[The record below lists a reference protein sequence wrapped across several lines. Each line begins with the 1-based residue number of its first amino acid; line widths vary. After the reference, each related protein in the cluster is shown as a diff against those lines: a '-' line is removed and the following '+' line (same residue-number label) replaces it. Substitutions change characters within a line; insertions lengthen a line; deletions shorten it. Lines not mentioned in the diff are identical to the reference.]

1 MKYQYLERYIN
12 TDIAIYGLGTETE
25 RFINECG
32 NELHII
38 GLLDGFRD
46 TGSMFGYPIIPAE
59 QAVERVSI
67 ILVIARPG
75 SCRAIAKRIGQL
87 CKDTNTELLDIR
99 GENLLEERKT
109 AFDFSGIDADFD
121 LAEKVN
127 EADFISFDLFD
138 TLVMRKFWTR
148 EDMFECV
155 ESRLKEKGI
164 KIPDFAK
171 RRLKAEQNLS
181 RGHSPLLKEVYKK
194 LVVEIPDKDEEK
206 SNSIHLNSVKS
217 EEMAGI
223 LAETEF
229 ETDRMSLV
237 PRKSVVRL
245 FNYLIAAGRNVY
257 IVSDTYY
264 TYEQIMMILEDAGI
278 GKCSGIFLSDQYDTM
293 KTSDLFDI
301 YKSHVIAGNESSRKE
316 TFLHIGDDDTADIA
330 SAERHGMMTHHVYS
344 AAELFERLGGMG
356 LTENVRSYSDR
367 VRTGLFISQIFND
380 PYPITKSYVS
390 DIINNKAN
398 DKKAYNYIKIDTSD
412 KLSYL
417 FAAPIISDF
426 VQWFISETKKQHATN
441 VLLAARD
448 GYLIRKLLEMTSPE
462 ISARYFYTSRISAI
476 RAGVT
481 DEEDIAYVDS
491 MKFSGTIEQN
501 MKARFGI
508 AIDENDKRKAGDR
521 SESLTG
527 YTDRILKQATILREN
542 YRKYISHLNLR
553 EGPAVLF
560 DFVAKGTSQMF
571 IQKMMPEHHL
581 TGCYFLQLEPEF
593 MKDKNLDIEP
603 FISEKEK
610 NDCSIFEDYYILE
623 TILTSP
629 EPSVAEFDNSGNP
642 IFDSETRPQ
651 KDIECSMKMQDG
663 ILRYFRDYLTLV
675 PEKERSINKLLTM
688 ETLKIIHN
696 VKIEAEDFLN
706 LKVED
711 PFFNRW
717 TKMEDEI

>member
-1 MKYQYLERYIN
+1 MKYQYLEQYIN

-171 RRLKAEQNLS
+171 RRLKAEQDLS
-181 RGHSPLLKEVYKK
+181 RGHSPLLKEIYKK
-194 LVVEIPDKDEEK
+194 LAVEMPDEGEEK
-206 SNSIHLNSVKS
+206 SNSINLDSIKS
-217 EEMAGI
+217 EEMAD
-223 LAETEF
+223 LLVETEF
-229 ETDRMSLV
+229 ETDRMSFV
-237 PRKSVVRL
+237 PRKSAVQL
-245 FNYLIAAGRNVY
+245 FNYLISGGRKVY

-264 TYEQIMMILEDAGI
+264 TFEQIMMILEDAGI

-293 KTSDLFDI
+293 KASELFDI
-301 YKSHVIAGNESSRKE
+301 YKSHVATGNEFSDKE
-316 TFLHIGDDDTADIA
+316 IFLHIGDDDIADIA
-330 SAERHGMMTHHVYS
+330 SAERHGMMTYHVYS
-344 AAELFERLGGMG
+344 AAELFERLGGME
-356 LTENVRSYSDR
+356 LTEKVRSYSDR

-390 DIINNKAN
+390 GIINNKSSE
-398 DKKAYNYIKIDTSD
+398 KKTTSNIQISASD
-412 KLSYL
+412 GLSYI
-417 FAAPIISDF
+417 FAAPVISDF
-426 VQWFISETKKQHATN
+426 VQWFVSEIKNQAVPN
-441 VLLAARD
+441 VLLSARD

-462 ISARYFYTSRISAI
+462 IRAMYFYTSRISAI

-501 MKARFGI
+501 MQTRFGI
-508 AIDENDKRKAGDR
+508 VIDENDKRKAGGR

-527 YTDRILKQATILREN
+527 YTDKILKQAAILREN
-542 YRKYISHLNLR
+542 YRKYISHLNLT
-553 EGPAVLF
+553 EGPAVFF

-603 FISEKEK
+603 FITEKEK
-610 NDCSIFEDYYILE
+610 KESSIFEDYYILE

-629 EPSVAEFDNSGNP
+629 EPSVAEFDDNGNP
-642 IFDSETRPQ
+642 IFDSETRS
-651 KDIECSMKMQDG
+651 KEDIECSMKMQDG

-675 PEKERSINKLLTM
+675 PEEERTVNKPLTM
-688 ETLKIIHN
+688 EMLKIIHN
-696 VKIEAEDFLN
+696 VEIEAEDFRN

-711 PFFNRW
+711 LFFNRW
-717 TKMEDEI
+717 TKMVEEL

>member
-1 MKYQYLERYIN
+1 
-12 TDIAIYGLGTETE
+12 
-25 RFINECG
+25 
-32 NELHII
+32 
-38 GLLDGFRD
+38 
-46 TGSMFGYPIIPAE
+46 
-59 QAVERVSI
+59 
-67 ILVIARPG
+67 
-75 SCRAIAKRIGQL
+75 
-87 CKDTNTELLDIR
+87 
-99 GENLLEERKT
+99 
-109 AFDFSGIDADFD
+109 
-121 LAEKVN
+121 
-127 EADFISFDLFD
+127 
-138 TLVMRKFWTR
+138 
-148 EDMFECV
+148 
-155 ESRLKEKGI
+155 
-164 KIPDFAK
+164 
-171 RRLKAEQNLS
+171 
-181 RGHSPLLKEVYKK
+181 
-194 LVVEIPDKDEEK
+194 
-206 SNSIHLNSVKS
+206 
-217 EEMAGI
+217 
-223 LAETEF
+223 
-229 ETDRMSLV
+229 
-237 PRKSVVRL
+237 
-245 FNYLIAAGRNVY
+245 
-257 IVSDTYY
+257 
-264 TYEQIMMILEDAGI
+264 
-278 GKCSGIFLSDQYDTM
+278 
-293 KTSDLFDI
+293 
-301 YKSHVIAGNESSRKE
+301 
-316 TFLHIGDDDTADIA
+316 
-330 SAERHGMMTHHVYS
+330 
-344 AAELFERLGGMG
+344 
-356 LTENVRSYSDR
+356 
-367 VRTGLFISQIFND
+367 
-380 PYPITKSYVS
+380 
-390 DIINNKAN
+390 
-398 DKKAYNYIKIDTSD
+398 
-412 KLSYL
+412 
-417 FAAPIISDF
+417 
-426 VQWFISETKKQHATN
+426 
-441 VLLAARD
+441 
-448 GYLIRKLLEMTSPE
+448 
-462 ISARYFYTSRISAI
+462 
-476 RAGVT
+476 
-481 DEEDIAYVDS
+481 
-491 MKFSGTIEQN
+491 

>member
-501 MKARFGI
+501 MQTRFGI
-508 AIDENDKRKAGDR
+508 VIDENDKRKAGDR
-521 SESLTG
+521 SETLTG
-527 YTDRILKQATILREN
+527 YTDKILKQAAILREN
-542 YRKYISHLNLR
+542 YRKYISHLNLK

-571 IQKMMPEHHL
+571 IQKIMPEHHL
-581 TGCYFLQLEPEF
+581 TGFYFLQLEPEF
-593 MKDKNLDIEP
+593 MKDKKLDIES
-603 FISEKEK
+603 FVSEKEK
-610 NDCSIFEDYYILE
+610 KESSIFEDYYILE

-629 EPSVAEFDNSGNP
+629 EPSVAKFDNDGNP
-642 IFDSETRPQ
+642 IFGSETRSQ
-651 KDIECSMKMQDG
+651 EDIKCSMKMQDG

-675 PEKERSINKLLTM
+675 PEEERTVNKPLTM
-688 ETLKIIHN
+688 EMLKIIHN
-696 VKIEAEDFLN
+696 VKIEAENFRN

-717 TKMEDEI
+717 TKMVEEL